1 MNQLIL
7 KRDRIFTSNG
17 HRPHQRGYVFSFP
30 WTSVHTW
37 MPLSKRFASGQL
49 MPSQT
54 RSGHSFWDPL
64 YQSSTLERR
73 DSVFQLHL
81 HLHTQSTIQQ
91 VTRFRRDAVK
101 CVMSGVT
108 DLNSVILLIL
118 LLKAWNC
125 HQHLPYMQYDLI
137 TRLFWMLSFTMPR
150 GRFSPGK
157 HLLLV

>member
-1 MNQLIL
+1 MNQLKI

-17 HRPHQRGYVFSFP
+17 DQPHQRRYVFSFP
-30 WTSVHTW
+30 RTSVHTW
-37 MPLSKRFASGQL
+37 MPLSKRFTSGQL
-49 MPSQT
+49 IPSQT
-54 RSGHSFWDPL
+54 RSGHGVWDPL
-64 YQSSTLERR
+64 YQSSTLKRR

-81 HLHTQSTIQQ
+81 HFHTQSTIQQ

-125 HQHLPYMQYDLI
+125 HQHLLYMQYDLI
-137 TRLFWMLSFTMPR
+137 TRLFWMLNFMMPR